1 MLSEL
6 GAYRGWPHSC
16 IGARGIP
23 ALFFLL
29 LPRGMNRLTPSTR
42 RVSLALPS
50 QGGKKNSIESLA
62 EEGRS
67 KDG

>member
-16 IGARGIP
+16 IGAGGIP
-23 ALFFLL
+23 TPFFLL
-29 LPRGMNRLTPSTR
+29 LPRGMNRLTPSIR

-62 EEGRS
+62 KEEMS